1 MKVVSFSEQTMGWG
15 EDKKKKDMRPRE
27 YEEFVVT
34 ILFSRVWLFETPWI
48 VASQAPLSMDFW
60 VFFWE

>member
-1 MKVVSFSEQTMGWG
+1 MGWS
-15 EDKKKKDMRPRE
+15 EDKKKKKDMRPRE
-27 YEEFVVT
+27 YEEFVIA

-48 VASQAPLSMDFW
+48 VGSQAPLSMDFW